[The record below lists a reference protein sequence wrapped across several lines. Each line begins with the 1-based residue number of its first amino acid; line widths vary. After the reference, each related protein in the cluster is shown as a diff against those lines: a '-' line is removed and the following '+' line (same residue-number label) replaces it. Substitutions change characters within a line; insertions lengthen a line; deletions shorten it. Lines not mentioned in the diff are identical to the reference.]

1 MLNYFPE
8 SWKWSLHAFYQRCR
22 LNETLPSLWKQSV
35 IVPILK
41 RGKPWST
48 IASYK
53 SGALPMSYPRSSL
66 FYEQTTAIGI
76 LSVPFLYSSVNVVAC
91 TLDGCIPLEAAQ
103 KAHNHVLLV
112 GTLSSGVSERERE
125 RETKKKKKAEN
136 ELRVA
141 IWNRDIQHLKRSLP
155 QWLLKLLNT
164 ELCHEQYWRRP
175 RSQELCMCV
184 CLVLLPFS
192 LYTRFC
198 VYSPRRSNNH
208 CLPALGCPRQH
219 CC

>member
-1 MLNYFPE
+1 
-8 SWKWSLHAFYQRCR
+8 
-22 LNETLPSLWKQSV
+22 
-35 IVPILK
+35 
-41 RGKPWST
+41 
-48 IASYK
+48 
-53 SGALPMSYPRSSL
+53 MSYPRFSL

-76 LSVPFLYSSVNVVAC
+76 LSVSFLYSSVNVVAC

-125 RETKKKKKAEN
+125 RERETKKKKKAEN

-141 IWNRDIQHLKRSLP
+141 IWNRDIQHLKRSPP

-164 ELCHEQYWRRP
+164 ELCHERCWRIP

-198 VYSPRRSNNH
+198 VYIVFQLSAVLVTTVVRFPWGPVAADTLLIIRSSS
-208 CLPALGCPRQH
+208 AFQIQSKSATTTATD
-219 CC
+219 